1 MDSSLFL
8 TVIQDILILTLQLSA
23 PILVVAVAVGLIIS
37 IFQSVTQI
45 QEQTLTFVPKI
56 IACVL
61 VLILTL
67 PWMLNIFITRVND
80 LFSNIPLMLQ

>member
-8 TVIQDILILTLQLSA
+8 TVIQDILILILQLSA

-45 QEQTLTFVPKI
+45 QEQTLTFVPKL
-56 IACVL
+56 IAGVIT
-61 VLILTL
+61 LILCL
-67 PWMLNIFITRVND
+67 PWMLNVFISRTND
-80 LFSNIPLMLQ
+80 LFDKIPLLLR

>member
-23 PILVVAVAVGLIIS
+23 PILVVAVAVGLVIS

-45 QEQTLTFVPKI
+45 KNKL
-56 IACVL
+56 
-61 VLILTL
+61 
-67 PWMLNIFITRVND
+67 
-80 LFSNIPLMLQ
+80 

>member
-23 PILVVAVAVGLIIS
+23 PILVVAVAVGLVIS

-67 PWMLNIFITRVND
+67 PWMLNIFIARVND
-80 LFSNIPLMLQ
+80 LFNKIPLMLQ

>member
-23 PILVVAVAVGLIIS
+23 PILVVAVAVGLVIS

-67 PWMLNIFITRVND
+67 PWMLKIFIARVND
-80 LFSNIPLMLQ
+80 LFSKIPLMLQ

>member
-67 PWMLNIFITRVND
+67 PWMLNIFITRIND
-80 LFSNIPLMLQ
+80 LFSKIPLMLQ

>member
-8 TVIQDILILTLQLSA
+8 TVIQDILILVIQLSA
-23 PILVVAVAVGLIIS
+23 PILVVAVAVGLVIS

-67 PWMLNIFITRVND
+67 PWMLNIFISRVND
-80 LFSNIPLMLQ
+80 LFNKIPLMLQ

>member
-1 MDSSLFL
+1 MNSSLFL

-23 PILVVAVAVGLIIS
+23 PILVVAVAVGLVIS

-67 PWMLNIFITRVND
+67 PWMLNIFISRVND
-80 LFSNIPLMLQ
+80 LFNKIPLMLQ

>member
-80 LFSNIPLMLQ
+80 MFSKIPLMLQ

>member
-8 TVIQDILILTLQLSA
+8 TVIQDILILILQLSA
-23 PILVVAVAVGLIIS
+23 PILVVAVAVGLVIS

-67 PWMLNIFITRVND
+67 PCMLNIFIARVND
-80 LFSNIPLMLQ
+80 LFNKIPLMLQ

>member
-8 TVIQDILILTLQLSA
+8 TVIQDILILIIQVSA
-23 PILVVAVAVGLIIS
+23 PILVVAVAVGLVIS

-67 PWMLNIFITRVND
+67 PWMLNIFIARVND
-80 LFSNIPLMLQ
+80 LFNKIPLMLQ